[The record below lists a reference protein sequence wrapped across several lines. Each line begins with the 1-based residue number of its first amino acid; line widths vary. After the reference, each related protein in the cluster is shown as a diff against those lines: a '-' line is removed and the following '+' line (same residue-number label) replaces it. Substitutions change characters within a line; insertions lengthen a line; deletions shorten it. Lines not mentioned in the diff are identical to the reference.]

1 MIVGAPGKENGLDE
15 FQHLDDYALLGVSS
29 GATLDDIKQA
39 YRREITKYHPDRFR
53 MADPQTQQYARE
65 RSQRITEAYS
75 TLSRGAR
82 QRAGAGFRNQPTV
95 RTPASASRS
104 AQFSAASQLG
114 VVYQQATT
122 RLGEGHVDE
131 AIRLLQQIQRVDPF
145 YRDVDELLAR
155 AEHMRATSG
164 VGAGE
169 PQRRPFWWLAAGVVS
184 VVALL
189 VGVWSS
195 GIFPSGRVA
204 ESTPAAVIALG
215 STAAPSV
222 PTFTA
227 TATPLPAATPSSV
240 SSPAATAP
248 VVVVPTD
255 ISPTSAPPPTESA
268 PTATIVAP
276 TEVPAT
282 PPAALPTESVATPAA
297 VPSPTAAPP
306 IAQATRVPAPR
317 PVAVESGRVLISDTF
332 NDPSSG
338 WANLQTATYTLGY
351 RDGAYAITTE
361 AGTGSI
367 FSFGAPLA
375 QGNVVLGADV
385 TPVRGLAGVLFGP
398 DNSFR
403 FFISGDGRFRVDQQG
418 NALVPATASN
428 AIRRG
433 TNRLAIAAAGRR
445 ASLYANGV
453 LLTNLDLPASLE
465 GTTYGFV
472 VLSGPRGGEG
482 VFDSLTVRTLPR

>member
-1 MIVGAPGKENGLDE
+1 MEE

-95 RTPASASRS
+95 GTPASASRS
-104 AQFSAASQLG
+104 AQFSAAAQLG

-122 RLGEGHVDE
+122 RLDEGHVDE

-164 VGAGE
+164 VGAGGTRG
-169 PQRRPFWWLAAGVVS
+169 RRPFLLLVAGVVS
-184 VVALL
+184 VLALL
-189 VGVWSS
+189 VGVWGS

-204 ESTPAAVIALG
+204 ESTPADVIALG
-215 STAAPSV
+215 SEAAPSV
-222 PTFTA
+222 PTSTA
-227 TATPLPAATPSSV
+227 TTTPPTVVTP
-240 SSPAATAP
+240 SPAASVL

-255 ISPTSAPPPTESA
+255 VPPTSAPPPTESVPTATVSA
-268 PTATIVAP
+268 PTAAP
-276 TEVPAT
+276 VT
-282 PPAALPTESVATPAA
+282 PPAALPTESVPTPAV
-297 VPSPTAAPP
+297 VPSPTQAPP

-317 PVAVESGRVLISDTF
+317 PVAVESGRVLVSDTF

-351 RDGAYAITTE
+351 RDSAYAITTDP
-361 AGTGSI
+361 GTGSI

-385 TPVRGLAGVLFGP
+385 TPVRGFAGVLFGP

-403 FFISGDGRFRVDQQG
+403 FFISRDGRFRVDQQG
-418 NALVPATASN
+418 KPLVPPTASN

-433 TNRLAIAAAGRR
+433 TNRLAVAAAGRR

-472 VLSGPRGGEG
+472 VLAGPRGGEG